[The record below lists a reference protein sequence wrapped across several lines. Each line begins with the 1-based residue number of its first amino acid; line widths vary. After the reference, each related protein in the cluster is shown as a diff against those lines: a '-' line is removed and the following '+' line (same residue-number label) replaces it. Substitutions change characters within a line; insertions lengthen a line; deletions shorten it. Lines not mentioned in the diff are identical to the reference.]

1 MPKITLNSLEVEYLS
16 ERDFRLRHL
25 MYRIGELEYTR
36 SPSAFHSLAHS
47 IIEQMLSMKVGR
59 TIEDRLIERCGGN
72 LSPDALIALSVEEI
86 RACGVSSRKAA
97 NLKTLSEYAAENDL
111 EALAKLDDAE
121 VSAGCKSCRV
131 SASGRVICSCSS
143 TLSALTSYQL
153 RTVRFARSS
162 NGCTEYR

>member
-1 MPKITLNSLEVEYLS
+1 M
-16 ERDFRLRHL
+16 F
-25 MYRIGELEYTR
+25 
-36 SPSAFHSLAHS
+36 
-47 IIEQMLSMKVGR
+47 SMKVGR

-121 VSAGCKSCRV
+121 VSPALQKLPGVGKWTCDMFLLFYLERPDILPVEDGAVRQVFKWLYGVPITSPDAREV
-131 SASGRVICSCSS
+131 VCSLWSPYSS
-143 TLSALTSYQL
+143 TAVRYLYRALNNGFT
-153 RTVRFARSS
+153 RS
-162 NGCTEYR
+162 GAAELLYR